1 LKLGEEEF
9 WEGTS
14 WSEFAALTER
24 WDQRHTLENYR
35 AGLAPAAVLN
45 LFLPRHRQKAPLD
58 FFRIKKTRRRQ
69 TPEEMFQ
76 AMESLT
82 LLALG
87 GRDLR
92 KENGDDR

>member
-1 LKLGEEEF
+1 M
-9 WEGTS
+9 
-14 WSEFAALTER
+14 EFAALTER
-24 WDQRHTLENYR
+24 WDQRNTLENYR

-58 FFRIKKTRRRQ
+58 FFRPKKAPRKRQ
-69 TPEEMFQ
+69 TPEEMFRL
-76 AMESLT
+76 MENLT
-82 LLALG
+82 LALG